1 MPWCP
6 VCKNE
11 YKEGFKVCAD
21 CGADLVASLEEI
33 SVESVNIPAEF
44 EEITKESE
52 TVFDESEEVTDNLDV
67 KQREAYKP
75 FVKAKDREQEYK
87 SSGFALLIVGIGGL
101 IFLAL
106 CVFGVIGISIGASV
120 RSIAFFVMLF
130 MFLAF
135 IYLGIRSFVAA
146 KAIGALAGDEDLL
159 TADIENYFKTEYS
172 KEKIDEL
179 ALNENDANLE
189 DEVKYFKRISVIK
202 DLMLKRFGELEE
214 SYTDNMVEVIFGLLY
229 DRN

>member
-33 SVESVNIPAEF
+33 SSKKNDI
-44 EEITKESE
+44 S
-52 TVFDESEEVTDNLDV
+52 SEEVPQSYGQENYCETEEGKENNCI
-67 KQREAYKP
+67 KEREVFKP
-75 FVKAKDREQEYK
+75 FVKAKDREQEYR
-87 SSGFALLIVGIGGL
+87 SSGFALLIVGIGGI
-101 IFLAL
+101 IFLTL
-106 CVFGVIGISIGASV
+106 CLFGVIGISIGASFK
-120 RSIAFFVMLF
+120 SIAFFVMLF

-135 IYLGIRSFVAA
+135 IFLGIRSFVAA
-146 KAIGALAGDEDLL
+146 KAIGALADDEDSL
-159 TADIENYFKTEYS
+159 TEDIEKYFITQYT

-179 ALNENDANLE
+179 ALSDTDEDLE
-189 DEVKYFKRISVIK
+189 EVKYFKRTAVIK
-202 DLMLKRFGELEE
+202 KLLLEKFGELEE
-214 SYTDNMVEVIFGLLY
+214 SYTDNQVEIIFGLLY